1 MTRDKL
7 ERPGLEYKAIVLG
20 MGGIGSGA
28 LYWLARQLGRD
39 VLGIERFE
47 LGHERGGSHDH
58 SRIIRYS
65 YHRSH
70 YVELAKRAYEAWEEV
85 ERDSGETLVH
95 ETGGLDLFPSGG
107 LIPLSDYTDS
117 LAAADIAFEVIDDLE
132 IVRRWPQF
140 RHVEGVTGLFQEN
153 GGLVAAARSTAV
165 HQRLAREHGAEILSG
180 EAIES
185 VRAVG
190 GEVEVVTTA
199 GRFRCEQLVVAAGA
213 WSNQILGHLG
223 MQLPLTVTQ
232 EQVSYFASPHLERFS
247 RDRFPVWIW
256 MDEPCY
262 YGFPV
267 YGEEAVKV
275 ARDVGGEEVSVETRT
290 FETNQ
295 ATLDGTR
302 QFVEKHLPDALGK
315 AHRTKTCLYTLTPDR
330 DFVIDRVPGHDQV
343 LVLIGAGHA
352 YKFASALGRIASELV
367 VSGETGSDL
376 EPFSLSRPILHQSNP
391 AKSFMI

>member
-1 MTRDKL
+1 MTR
-7 ERPGLEYKAIVLG
+7 EYKAIVLG
-20 MGGIGSGA
+20 LGGIGSGA
-28 LYWLARQLGRD
+28 LYWLARRLGGD
-39 VLGIERFE
+39 VLGLEQFE

-65 YHRSH
+65 YHRPH
-70 YVELAKRAYEAWEEV
+70 YVELAKRAYQAWRDV
-85 ERDSGETLVH
+85 ERDAGETLVH
-95 ETGGLDLFPSGG
+95 EVGGLDLFPPAGP
-107 LIPLSDYTDS
+107 IPLSDYTES
-117 LAAADIAFEVIDDLE
+117 LEAATIDFELIDDLE

-140 RHVEGVTGLFQEN
+140 CRVEGVTGLFQEN
-153 GGLVAAARSTAV
+153 GGLVAAARSTAA

-180 EAIES
+180 DPIKS

-190 GEVEVVTTA
+190 GEVEVMTTT
-199 GRFRCEQLVVAAGA
+199 GRFRCQQLVVAAGA
-213 WSNQILGHLG
+213 WSNHILGHLG
-223 MQLPLTVTQ
+223 MRLPLTVTQ

-247 RDRFPVWIW
+247 PDRFPVWIW

-290 FETNQ
+290 FETNR

-302 QFVEKHLPDALGK
+302 EFIRKHLPDALGQL
-315 AHRTKTCLYTLTPDR
+315 HQNKTCLYTLTPDR
-330 DFVIDRVPGHDQV
+330 DFIVDRVPGHDQV

-367 VSGETGSDL
+367 VTGGTPSAL
-376 EPFSLSRPILHQSNP
+376 KPFSLSRPILRESHP